1 MTQTVLVSLSCPDR
15 TGLVAAVAGALFD
28 LGANFGDATFAVLGE
43 AAEFTALCEI
53 PEDVTPEE
61 VHAGLAGL
69 PEAAGGTLSV
79 TPFTLASVHGPS
91 GRITH
96 RITVSGGDRPGLI
109 ARLAEV
115 FGQYKANIVRLNAE
129 RVPEGGGT
137 RYVVRF
143 AISLPDPAAA
153 AACLATVSNT
163 AGELGLSCGWETA

>member
-43 AAEFTALCEI
+43 AAEFNALCEI
-53 PEDVTPEE
+53 PDDVTVEE
-61 VHAGLAGL
+61 VHAALAAL
-69 PEAAGGTLSV
+69 PEAAGGSLSV
-79 TPFTLASVHGPS
+79 TPFALAAVHGPS

-115 FGQYKANIVRLNAE
+115 FGQYGANIVRLNAE
-129 RVPEGGGT
+129 RVPEGAAT
-137 RYVVRF
+137 RYVVRI
-143 AISLPDPAAA
+143 AISLSDAGAAE
-153 AACLATVSNT
+153 ACLATVSNT
-163 AGELGLSCGWETA
+163 AGELGLSCAWETA

>member
-15 TGLVAAVAGALFD
+15 TGLVAAVTGALFD
-28 LGANFGDATFAVLGE
+28 LGANLGDATFAVLGE
-43 AAEFTALCEI
+43 AAEFTALCEV
-53 PEDVTPEE
+53 PDDVSVQEIE
-61 VHAGLAGL
+61 GALSAL
-69 PEAAGGTLSV
+69 PEAAGGQLSV
-79 TPFTLASVHGPS
+79 TPFTLAPLHGPS

-129 RVPEGGGT
+129 RVPEGAGT
-137 RYVVRF
+137 RYVVRI
-143 AISLPDPAAA
+143 AISLPDADAA

>member
-1 MTQTVLVSLSCPDR
+1 MSQTVLVSLSCPDR

-53 PEDVTPEE
+53 PDDVTPEE
-61 VHAGLAGL
+61 VRAALADL
-69 PEAAGGTLSV
+69 PEAAGGSLSV
-79 TPFTLASVHGPS
+79 TPFTLASTHGPS

-129 RVPEGGGT
+129 RVPEGAGT
-137 RYVVRF
+137 RYVVRI
-143 AISLPDPAAA
+143 AISLADPDAAG
-153 AACLATVSNT
+153 ACLATVSNT
-163 AGELGLSCGWETA
+163 AGELGLSCAWETA